1 MFEKLPEACASG
13 IFLRRKREMAPMGN
27 AAAFPEHLAEGN
39 STAQV
44 HWCTARS
51 PDVSLRG
58 AKRRG
63 NLAVLG
69 RIIGYFRRKR
79 NCLPE
84 IATGAKRPR
93 NDKSLAFTVLS
104 AVCTGR
110 QHRCRERHA
119 APLQCVAGNFPLSV
133 FNFQLPVTPAGCR
146 RCSTRPSSR
155 DRARPSR
162 RTGLHSPSAGRQR
175 YSAGPRA

>member
-1 MFEKLPEACASG
+1 MAISQNTAGQLGSH
-13 IFLRRKREMAPMGN
+13 RRN
-27 AAAFPEHLAEGN
+27 
-39 STAQV
+39 
-44 HWCTARS
+44 
-51 PDVSLRG
+51 
-58 AKRRG
+58 
-63 NLAVLG
+63 
-69 RIIGYFRRKR
+69 R

-133 FNFQLPVTPAGCR
+133 FRLCFAAFFDIIEKEEHRLSKNAQLKVTE
-146 RCSTRPSSR
+146 
-155 DRARPSR
+155 
-162 RTGLHSPSAGRQR
+162 GRKV
-175 YSAGPRA
+175 